1 MANAEAQ
8 RNSQSKRIAAAIRW
22 RLARG
27 RRAIRESTSKI
38 IAAGGG
44 FWRERQ
50 RTKHAKAQFA
60 KHDLLHL
67 DDRADYVACTQ
78 RYWLKH
84 YGQSINPLWHVAI
97 AAVTGVRDERFIP
110 HNIWLEKIVPH
121 FNSARKRHAYL
132 DKNLARALIHPRL
145 EVPSLIK
152 RIHGAYY
159 TDEYSPLSSHD
170 AARVLAAHDGDVII
184 KGTTTDDGH
193 GVRLARISDGV
204 IWINDKA
211 TMLPDLERLYG
222 PDFTVQERVTQ
233 HPAMAAP
240 HPNSVNT
247 VRVLTFRWRGEIHL
261 LLAFVRMGVDGRI
274 TDNAGTGGICRGVEA
289 DGSLSATGVDAY
301 GKVYRAHPSSG
312 FAFTSEQRVPGYERL
327 RDYARE
333 LHERVY
339 HFDLVSWDFVIG
351 ADEQPI
357 FLEMNFRGA
366 SYVYQFACAK
376 PIFGDLTPEVF
387 AEVRKDL
394 QTFNW

>member
-1 MANAEAQ
+1 VTGADTQLNT
-8 RNSQSKRIAAAIRW
+8 QSKMIAAGIRW

-38 IAAGGG
+38 IAAGGR

-60 KHDLLHL
+60 KHHLLHL
-67 DDRADYVACTQ
+67 DGRAEYVACTQ
-78 RYWLKH
+78 RYWQRH

-97 AAVTGVRDERFIP
+97 AAVTGARDERFIP
-110 HNIWLEKIVPH
+110 HNTWWEEIVPH
-121 FNSARKRHAYL
+121 FNSAEKRHAYL
-132 DKNLARALIHPRL
+132 DKNLARALIRPGL

-159 TDEYSPLSSHD
+159 TNEYSPLSSHD
-170 AARVLAAHDGDVII
+170 AERVLAAHDGDVII

-193 GVRLARISDGV
+193 GVRLAKISDGA
-204 IWINDKA
+204 IWIGDKS
-211 TMLPDLERLYG
+211 TTLPDLEQLYG
-222 PDFTVQERVTQ
+222 RDFTVQERLTQ
-233 HPAMAAP
+233 HPAMAEP
-240 HPNSVNT
+240 HPQSVNT
-247 VRVLTFRWRGEIHL
+247 VRVLTFRWRAEIHL
-261 LLAFVRMGVDGRI
+261 LLAFVRIGVAGKI

-289 DGSLSATGVDAY
+289 DGSLSPTGVDAY
-301 GKVYRAHPSSG
+301 GKVYCAHPSSG

-327 RDYARE
+327 CDYARE
-333 LHERVY
+333 LHERAY

-351 ADEQPI
+351 SDEQPI

-376 PIFGDLTPEVF
+376 PIFGDLTPEVL
-387 AEVRKDL
+387 AEVRKDA
-394 QTFNW
+394 QVFSW